1 VPYVRIH
8 KNGTNKYHL
17 ILYMDTVNSSISRP
31 RLSPT
36 GLAVLL
42 AGQLLPIIDFS
53 IVNVALASISQTLK
67 VTQTSLEMVV
77 AMYGVSFAVCLAM
90 AGRLGDNFGRRRLFG
105 IGVALFA
112 VASLLCG
119 LADSIW
125 VLLAARA
132 LQGVGAALIVPQTLA
147 TIHVCL
153 HGREHSRALGIYGSI
168 SGMAFVIGQV
178 LGGLLVTANWGG
190 SGWRAVFLINLPVCA
205 GVLLLMWRTI
215 PETRVAKA
223 ISVDVSGTLTLA
235 LLTLCLVVPLALGPA
250 MHWLLQLDMLLA
262 CVVPL
267 TWLLRRV
274 EINRERRGASP
285 LLPPALARLPST
297 RFGILIAAIMF
308 SSWSGFMFASAL
320 TLQTGADLSPAQAG
334 NSYIS
339 LGIAFFAASLLTS
352 RVVAQIGNVPTLLSG
367 CAVQMVGLVTL
378 MATLNHVWPHPGL
391 VNLIPATA
399 LIGFGQAF
407 IVNCFYR
414 IGLSDVHAS
423 QAGAGSAMLAT
434 VQQVSFGLGPALLGG
449 IFSYVLREHGGSYLH
464 AMHAALLTELALMS
478 LLCVGGIIYH
488 RQQQALKC
496 APCEV
501 V

>member
-1 VPYVRIH
+1 MNTSSPRP
-8 KNGTNKYHL
+8 HL
-17 ILYMDTVNSSISRP
+17 SA
-31 RLSPT
+31 T

-42 AGQLLPIIDFS
+42 TGQLLPIIDFS

-67 VTQTSLEMVV
+67 VTQTWLGMVV
-77 AMYGVSFAVCLAM
+77 AVYGVAFAVCLAM

-105 IGVALFA
+105 IGVAVFA

-119 LADSIW
+119 LATSIW

-132 LQGVGAALIVPQTLA
+132 LQGAGAALVVPQTLA

-168 SGMAFVIGQV
+168 SGISFVVGQV

-190 SGWRAVFLINLPVCA
+190 AGWRAVFLINLPICA

-215 PETRVAKA
+215 PETRVEKA
-223 ISVDVSGTLTLA
+223 ISVDVSGTVILA
-235 LLTLCLVVPLALGPA
+235 LLTLCLLIPLALGPT
-250 MHWLLQLDMLLA
+250 MHWPIQLDMLLA

-267 TWLLRRV
+267 MWLLRRV
-274 EINRERRGASP
+274 EINQERRGVSP

-297 RFGILIAAIMF
+297 RFGALIAAIMF

-320 TLQTGADLSPAQAG
+320 TLQTGAGLSPAKAG
-334 NSYIS
+334 NSYVS
-339 LGIAFFAASLLTS
+339 LGIAFFAGSLLTP
-352 RVVAQIGNVPTLLSG
+352 RLVARLGNVPTLLSG
-367 CAVQMVGLVTL
+367 CAVQMLGLVTL
-378 MATLNHVWPHPGL
+378 MATLDYVWPHPGL

-399 LIGFGQAF
+399 LIGFGQAL
-407 IVNCFYR
+407 IVSCFYR
-414 IGLSDVHAS
+414 IGLSDVPAS

-434 VQQVSFGLGPALLGG
+434 VQQVSFGLGPAVFGG
-449 IFSYVLREHGGSYLH
+449 IFSYILRETSGSYLH

-478 LLCVGGIIYH
+478 LLCVRGILYH
-488 RQQQALKC
+488 RWQQTLKC
-496 APCEV
+496 APYNAAQQ
-501 V
+501 

>member
-1 VPYVRIH
+1 M
-8 KNGTNKYHL
+8 NT
-17 ILYMDTVNSSISRP
+17 SIPRP
-31 RLSPT
+31 HLSPT

-53 IVNVALASISQTLK
+53 IVNVALSSISQTLK

-77 AMYGVSFAVCLAM
+77 AIYGVTFAVCLAM

-105 IGVALFA
+105 IGVTVFA

-119 LADSIW
+119 LANSIW

-132 LQGVGAALIVPQTLA
+132 LQGVGAALVVPQTLA
-147 TIHVCL
+147 IIHVCL
-153 HGREHSRALGIYGSI
+153 HGREHSRALGIYGSM

-215 PETRVAKA
+215 PETRVEKA
-223 ISVDVSGTLTLA
+223 ISVDVSGTLIFG
-235 LLTLCLVVPLALGPA
+235 LLTLCLLVPLALGPT
-250 MHWLLQLDMLLA
+250 MHWPLQLDLLLA

-267 TWLLRRV
+267 MWLLRRV
-274 EINRERRGASP
+274 EISQERRGASP

-297 RFGILIAAIMF
+297 RFGALIAAIMF

-320 TLQTGADLSPAQAG
+320 TLQTGAGLSPAQAG

-339 LGIAFFAASLLTS
+339 LGIAFFAGSLLTP
-352 RVVAQIGNVPTLLSG
+352 RLVARLGNVPTLSSG
-367 CAVQMVGLVTL
+367 CAVQILGLITL
-378 MATLNHVWPHPGL
+378 MATLDRVWPHPGL
-391 VNLIPATA
+391 VNLIPATT
-399 LIGFGQAF
+399 LIGLGQAF
-407 IVNCFYR
+407 IVSCFYR
-414 IGLSDVHAS
+414 IGLSDVPAS

-434 VQQVSFGLGPALLGG
+434 VQQVSFGLGPAVLGG
-449 IFSYVLREHGGSYLH
+449 IFGYVLGESGGSYLR
-464 AMHAALLTELALMS
+464 AFHAALLTELALMS
-478 LLCVGGIIYH
+478 LLCVGGVLYH
-488 RQQQALKC
+488 RWQQALKC
-496 APCEV
+496 APCDV
-501 V
+501 A